1 MHIFGQLVEWKCRT
15 FCSIGSAAV
24 ASLIISE
31 VRASALTVETSPEIT
46 SGSTDIA
53 AMTILWCF
61 LIGRDESGQRICL
74 TNFAAWLV
82 FYRKIVI

>member
-31 VRASALTVETSPEIT
+31 VTGSALTVETSPEIT

-53 AMTILWCF
+53 AMTMS
-61 LIGRDESGQRICL
+61 SGA
-74 TNFAAWLV
+74 F
-82 FYRKIVI
+82 